1 MKSKYF
7 DDPAIALDVFVET
20 FQRVAADP
28 ELSATI
34 GKLNQMVV
42 FDYSQDDPSL
52 VFFVDSRG
60 GNILVQAGRPQDQ
73 PAVTMV
79 NSVDV
84 AHQAWSNKLNPMVAM
99 ATGKLK
105 AKGSASALLG
115 LAPLLKKIAP
125 IYNQV
130 LADKGLGDKR
140 L

>member
-7 DDPAIALDVFVET
+7 DDPALALSVFVET
-20 FQRVAADP
+20 FRRVAADA
-28 ELSATI
+28 ELSPAI
-34 GKLNQMVV
+34 AKLKQMVV
-42 FDYSQDDPSL
+42 FDYSQDDDSL
-52 VFFVDSRG
+52 VFYVDGRG
-60 GNILVQAGRPQDQ
+60 DGILVEAGRPADP

-130 LADKGLGDKR
+130 LEDKGLGDKK